1 MTFQTSQRSKTG
13 VTLSINNLRL
23 VLEPESELL
32 VIKNT
37 KVNQQKVQQLGSRTE
52 QMTNGMGPCNP

>member
-52 QMTNGMGPCNP
+52 QITNGMGPCNP

>member
-23 VLEPESELL
+23 VLEPESEFL

-52 QMTNGMGPCNP
+52 QITNGMGPCNP